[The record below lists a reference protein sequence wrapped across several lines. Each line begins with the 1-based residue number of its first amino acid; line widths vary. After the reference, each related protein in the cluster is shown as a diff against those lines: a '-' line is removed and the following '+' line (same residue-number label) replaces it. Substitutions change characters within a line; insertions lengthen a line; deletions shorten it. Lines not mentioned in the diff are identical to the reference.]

1 MIVAGGQGTR
11 LGFDGPKGC
20 YPIGPVTDRS
30 LFQIH
35 AEKVVALG
43 RRHGVSVPLYVMTSP
58 QNHAETAAFF
68 DEHESFG
75 VEHLRLFVQGEMP
88 AVDRLTGRILLAE
101 RGRVALSPDGHGG
114 TIRALE
120 RSGALAEMAERGIRT
135 IFYLQVDNPLIAIG
149 DPGFL
154 GVHRRLG
161 AEMSSKVVRKT
172 DPAEKVGLVVVRDGR
187 QEMIEYSD
195 LPDELADRRGSD
207 GASRALGRLDG
218 AASHRS
224 CVRDQARGGG
234 REAAVPSRAQA
245 GAVRRRARVDDRAAT
260 RRTRSSSSSSSST
273 PFRSRAGRS
282 SSRPTA
288 RRSSSRS
295 RTPPGPAS
303 PETVRARLSALY
315 AGWLEAAGASVPRG
329 EDGVPDQPIEISPLV
344 ALDAAD
350 LAGRV
355 DLAMP
360 SRAPCSSPDA
370 HGSDAR
376 PQVTGRVRA
385 WHRAGPARHPAPT
398 AVRPLRLAAGAA
410 LPGVPGGPSVP
421 RRAVVRALRASHRA
435 AGRRVPRMRRPPA
448 GIPAGGGGDGV
459 RGRRA
464 RPRPAPEERPAA
476 RARRPGGRGD
486 RDAARRGPEPG
497 RVLGAGRLVADDPAR
512 MPSG

>member
-1 MIVAGGQGTR
+1 MRELLLRLARHGQEHLLRFWDELDERERARLAEDIGQIDLDLVDGLVATLLERAEPIDPGTIEAPEVVRPGPEDVLTGRGALAAGEVAVVIVAGGQGTR

-88 AVDRLTGRILLAE
+88 AVDRLTGRILLAQ

-195 LPDELADRRGSD
+195 LPDELADRRGAD
-207 GASRALGRLDG
+207 GGLELWAGSMALHLIDLAFATRLAEGGGRLPFHRALKPVPYVDERGWAVEPLLANAVKFEQFIFDALPLASRA
-218 AASHRS
+218 
-224 CVRDQARGGG
+224 VVV
-234 REAAVPSRAQA
+234 ET
-245 GAVRRRARVDDRAAT
+245 DRATEFEPLKNA
-260 RRTRSSSSSSSST
+260 S
-273 PFRSRAGRS
+273 
-282 SSRPTA
+282 
-288 RRSSSRS
+288 
-295 RTPPGPAS
+295 GPAS

-355 DLAMP
+355 DRTMP
-360 SRAPCSSPDA
+360 I
-370 HGSDAR
+370 
-376 PQVTGRVRA
+376 TG
-385 WHRAGPARHPAPT
+385 P
-398 AVRPLRLAAGAA
+398 
-410 LPGVPGGPSVP
+410 
-421 RRAVVRALRASHRA
+421 
-435 AGRRVPRMRRPPA
+435 
-448 GIPAGGGGDGV
+448 
-459 RGRRA
+459 
-464 RPRPAPEERPAA
+464 
-476 RARRPGGRGD
+476 
-486 RDAARRGPEPG
+486 
-497 RVLGAGRLVADDPAR
+497 VLL
-512 MPSG
+512 S

>member
-1 MIVAGGQGTR
+1 VRELFPRLARHGQEHLLRFWDELDDAQRARLAEDIGQIDLDLVTGLVETLLDRPEPIDPGTIEAPEVVRPGAADVLAGRGALAAGEVAVVIVAGGQGTR

-58 QNHAETAAFF
+58 QNHAKTAAFF

-195 LPDELADRRGSD
+195 LPDELAERRGAD
-207 GASRALGRLDG
+207 GRLELWAGSMALHLIDLAFATRLAEGGGRLPFHRADKPVPCVDERGWAIEPLFANAIKFEQFIFDALPLASRA
-218 AASHRS
+218 
-224 CVRDQARGGG
+224 VVV
-234 REAAVPSRAQA
+234 ET
-245 GAVRRRARVDDRAAT
+245 DRATEFEPLKNA
-260 RRTRSSSSSSSST
+260 S
-273 PFRSRAGRS
+273 
-282 SSRPTA
+282 
-288 RRSSSRS
+288 
-295 RTPPGPAS
+295 GPAS

-315 AGWLEAAGASVPRG
+315 AGWLEAAGVPVPRG
-329 EDGVPDQPIEISPLV
+329 EDGAPDHPIEISPLV

-350 LAGRV
+350 LAGRA
-355 DLAMP
+355 DLAVP
-360 SRAPCSSPDA
+360 
-370 HGSDAR
+370 
-376 PQVTGRVRA
+376 VTG
-385 WHRAGPARHPAPT
+385 P
-398 AVRPLRLAAGAA
+398 
-410 LPGVPGGPSVP
+410 
-421 RRAVVRALRASHRA
+421 
-435 AGRRVPRMRRPPA
+435 
-448 GIPAGGGGDGV
+448 
-459 RGRRA
+459 
-464 RPRPAPEERPAA
+464 
-476 RARRPGGRGD
+476 
-486 RDAARRGPEPG
+486 
-497 RVLGAGRLVADDPAR
+497 VLL
-512 MPSG
+512 S

>member
-1 MIVAGGQGTR
+1 MEELFLRLAPHGQEHLLRFWDELDEEDRAHLAEDIGQIDLELVDGLVETLLERAEQIEPGTIEAPEVVRPGPEDVLTGRGALAAGEVAVVIVAGGQGTR

-75 VEHLRLFVQGEMP
+75 VERLRLFVQGEMP

-101 RGRVALSPDGHGG
+101 PGRVALSPDGHGG

-195 LPDELADRRGSD
+195 LPDELADRRGAD
-207 GASRALGRLDG
+207 GGLELWAGSMALHLIDLAFAVRLAEGGGRLPFHRALKPVPYVDERGRAIEPAVANAVKFEQFIFDALPLASRAAVVETDRETEFEPLKN
-218 AASHRS
+218 AS
-224 CVRDQARGGG
+224 
-234 REAAVPSRAQA
+234 
-245 GAVRRRARVDDRAAT
+245 
-260 RRTRSSSSSSSST
+260 
-273 PFRSRAGRS
+273 
-282 SSRPTA
+282 
-288 RRSSSRS
+288 
-295 RTPPGPAS
+295 GPAS
-303 PETVRARLSALY
+303 PDTVRARLSALY
-315 AGWLEAAGASVPRG
+315 AGWLEAAGVEVPRG
-329 EDGVPDQPIEISPLV
+329 EDRVPDHPIEISPLV

-355 DLAMP
+355 D
-360 SRAPCSSPDA
+360 RAIP
-370 HGSDAR
+370 
-376 PQVTGRVRA
+376 VTG
-385 WHRAGPARHPAPT
+385 P
-398 AVRPLRLAAGAA
+398 
-410 LPGVPGGPSVP
+410 
-421 RRAVVRALRASHRA
+421 
-435 AGRRVPRMRRPPA
+435 
-448 GIPAGGGGDGV
+448 
-459 RGRRA
+459 
-464 RPRPAPEERPAA
+464 
-476 RARRPGGRGD
+476 
-486 RDAARRGPEPG
+486 
-497 RVLGAGRLVADDPAR
+497 VLL
-512 MPSG
+512 S

>member
-1 MIVAGGQGTR
+1 MRELLLRLARHGQEHLLRFWDELDERERARLAEDIGQIDLDLVDGLVATLLERAEPIDSGTIEAPEVVRPGPEDVLTGRGALAAGEVAVVIVAGGQGTR

-88 AVDRLTGRILLAE
+88 AVDRLTGRILLAQ

-195 LPDELADRRGSD
+195 LPDELADRRGAD
-207 GASRALGRLDG
+207 GGLELWAGSMALHLIDLAFATRLAEGGGRLPFHRALKPVPYVDERGWAVEPLLANAVKFEQFIFDALPLASRA
-218 AASHRS
+218 
-224 CVRDQARGGG
+224 VVV
-234 REAAVPSRAQA
+234 ET
-245 GAVRRRARVDDRAAT
+245 DRATEFEPLKNA
-260 RRTRSSSSSSSST
+260 S
-273 PFRSRAGRS
+273 
-282 SSRPTA
+282 
-288 RRSSSRS
+288 
-295 RTPPGPAS
+295 GPAS

-355 DLAMP
+355 DRTMP
-360 SRAPCSSPDA
+360 I
-370 HGSDAR
+370 
-376 PQVTGRVRA
+376 TG
-385 WHRAGPARHPAPT
+385 P
-398 AVRPLRLAAGAA
+398 
-410 LPGVPGGPSVP
+410 
-421 RRAVVRALRASHRA
+421 
-435 AGRRVPRMRRPPA
+435 
-448 GIPAGGGGDGV
+448 
-459 RGRRA
+459 
-464 RPRPAPEERPAA
+464 
-476 RARRPGGRGD
+476 
-486 RDAARRGPEPG
+486 
-497 RVLGAGRLVADDPAR
+497 VLL
-512 MPSG
+512 S

>member
-1 MIVAGGQGTR
+1 MEELFLRLAPHGQEHLLRFWDELDEEDRAHLAEDIGQIDLELVGGLVETLLERAEQIEPGTIEAPEVVRPGPEDVLTGRGALAAGEVAVVIVAGGQGTR

-75 VEHLRLFVQGEMP
+75 VERLRLFVQGEMP

-101 RGRVALSPDGHGG
+101 PGRVALSPDGHGG

-195 LPDELADRRGSD
+195 LPDELADRRGAD
-207 GASRALGRLDG
+207 GGLELWAGSMALHLIDLAFAVRLAEGGGRLPFHRALKPVPYVDERGRAIEPAVANAVKFEQFIFDALPLASRAAVVETDRETEFEPLKN
-218 AASHRS
+218 AS
-224 CVRDQARGGG
+224 
-234 REAAVPSRAQA
+234 
-245 GAVRRRARVDDRAAT
+245 
-260 RRTRSSSSSSSST
+260 
-273 PFRSRAGRS
+273 
-282 SSRPTA
+282 
-288 RRSSSRS
+288 
-295 RTPPGPAS
+295 GPAS
-303 PETVRARLSALY
+303 PDTVRARLSALY
-315 AGWLEAAGASVPRG
+315 AGWLEAAGVEVPRG
-329 EDGVPDQPIEISPLV
+329 EDRAPDHPIEISPLV

-355 DLAMP
+355 D
-360 SRAPCSSPDA
+360 RAIP
-370 HGSDAR
+370 
-376 PQVTGRVRA
+376 VTG
-385 WHRAGPARHPAPT
+385 P
-398 AVRPLRLAAGAA
+398 
-410 LPGVPGGPSVP
+410 
-421 RRAVVRALRASHRA
+421 
-435 AGRRVPRMRRPPA
+435 
-448 GIPAGGGGDGV
+448 
-459 RGRRA
+459 
-464 RPRPAPEERPAA
+464 
-476 RARRPGGRGD
+476 
-486 RDAARRGPEPG
+486 
-497 RVLGAGRLVADDPAR
+497 VLL
-512 MPSG
+512 S

>member
-1 MIVAGGQGTR
+1 VPDVTELDLRLAGHGQEHLLRFWDELDDEERVQLAEDIEGIDLDLVDRLVAALLERGERVDPGTIEEPEVVRPGAEDVLTGRGSLAAGEVAVVIVAGGQGTR

-68 DEHESFG
+68 DDHDSFG

-120 RSGALAEMAERGIRT
+120 RSGALAEMADGGIRT

-195 LPDELADRRGSD
+195 LPGELA
-207 GASRALGRLDG
+207 
-218 AASHRS
+218 
-224 CVRDQARGGG
+224 
-234 REAAVPSRAQA
+234 E
-245 GAVRRRARVDDRAAT
+245 RRRADGGLELWAGSMALHLIDLAFAMRLAEGDGRLPFHRADKPVPYVDERGTAVEPVTPNAVKFEQFIFDALPLASLAVVVETDRDTEFEPLKNA
-260 RRTRSSSSSSSST
+260 S
-273 PFRSRAGRS
+273 
-282 SSRPTA
+282 
-288 RRSSSRS
+288 
-295 RTPPGPAS
+295 GPAS
-303 PETVRARLSALY
+303 PDTVRARLSALY
-315 AGWLEAAGASVPRG
+315 AGWLEAAGVDVPRG
-329 EDGVPDQPIEISPLV
+329 EDGAPDHPIEISPLV

-355 DLAMP
+355 DLALP
-360 SRAPCSSPDA
+360 
-370 HGSDAR
+370 
-376 PQVTGRVRA
+376 VTG
-385 WHRAGPARHPAPT
+385 P
-398 AVRPLRLAAGAA
+398 
-410 LPGVPGGPSVP
+410 
-421 RRAVVRALRASHRA
+421 
-435 AGRRVPRMRRPPA
+435 
-448 GIPAGGGGDGV
+448 
-459 RGRRA
+459 
-464 RPRPAPEERPAA
+464 
-476 RARRPGGRGD
+476 
-486 RDAARRGPEPG
+486 
-497 RVLGAGRLVADDPAR
+497 VLL
-512 MPSG
+512 S

>member
-1 MIVAGGQGTR
+1 VRELFLRLARHGQEHLLRFWDELDDGERARLAADIGQIDLDLVAGLVETLLERAEPIDPGTIEAPEVVRPGPEDVLTGRGALAAGEVAVVIVAGGQGTR

-43 RRHGVSVPLYVMTSP
+43 RRHGVPVSLYVMTSP

-68 DEHESFG
+68 AEHDSFG
-75 VEHLRLFVQGEMP
+75 VERLRLFVQGEMP
-88 AVDRLTGRILLAE
+88 AVDRPTGRILLAE

-195 LPDELADRRGSD
+195 LPDELAERRGAGGGLELWAGSMALHLID
-207 GASRALGRLDG
+207 LAFATRLAEGGGRLPFHRALKPVPWVDERGWVVEPLFANAIKFEQFIFDALPLASRA
-218 AASHRS
+218 
-224 CVRDQARGGG
+224 VVV
-234 REAAVPSRAQA
+234 ET
-245 GAVRRRARVDDRAAT
+245 DRATEFEPLKNA
-260 RRTRSSSSSSSST
+260 S
-273 PFRSRAGRS
+273 
-282 SSRPTA
+282 
-288 RRSSSRS
+288 
-295 RTPPGPAS
+295 GPAS

-315 AGWLEAAGASVPRG
+315 AGWLEAAGAPVARG

-350 LAGRV
+350 LAGRA
-355 DLAMP
+355 DLA
-360 SRAPCSSPDA
+360 
-370 HGSDAR
+370 
-376 PQVTGRVRA
+376 
-385 WHRAGPARHPAPT
+385 
-398 AVRPLRLAAGAA
+398 
-410 LPGVPGGPSVP
+410 
-421 RRAVVRALRASHRA
+421 
-435 AGRRVPRMRRPPA
+435 
-448 GIPAGGGGDGV
+448 IPAT
-459 RGRRA
+459 
-464 RPRPAPEERPAA
+464 
-476 RARRPGGRGD
+476 
-486 RDAARRGPEPG
+486 GP
-497 RVLGAGRLVADDPAR
+497 VLL
-512 MPSG
+512 S